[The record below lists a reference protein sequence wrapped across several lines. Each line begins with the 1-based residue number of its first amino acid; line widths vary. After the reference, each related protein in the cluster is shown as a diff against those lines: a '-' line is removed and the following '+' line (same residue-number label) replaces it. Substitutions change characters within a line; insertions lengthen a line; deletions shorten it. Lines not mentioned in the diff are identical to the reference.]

1 MVTHQFI
8 ICISTQDWGELWTRK
23 QRFMKK
29 FALQGNK
36 VLYIEKQMHF
46 LGLIRNFAKEWKR
59 IYLWLFGPRKKE
71 ENLYVYTPPILLP
84 FFQMFPMICWINN
97 LFLSFLIK
105 QQTKKLFFKNPILW
119 IYPPYNPYLIGR
131 FNEKLV
137 IYECVDEYSA
147 SQGLVKKKTIK
158 LLEKLTIQKSDLVI
172 VTAQALYDSKK
183 DLAKNIYL
191 IPNAAEIEHFKKSN
205 LNETKIPEEM
215 LKIKKPI
222 LGFLGTIQYW
232 IDFDLIRFIA
242 FKNPGWS
249 IVMIGPI
256 GRLAEIEKIKSLPN
270 VYLLGRKPYQEV
282 PNYVK
287 AFDVCLNPYKIDEVS
302 KSCSPLKLYEY
313 LASGKPIVSVD
324 MPEARKFKNLIEI
337 GLDYEDF
344 LEKIQKVLDCLPED
358 KAKIEMR
365 IREAEKHSW
374 DSRFLELEKIL
385 EKYL

>member
-1 MVTHQFI
+1 
-8 ICISTQDWGELWTRK
+8 
-23 QRFMKK
+23 
-29 FALQGNK
+29 
-36 VLYIEKQMHF
+36 
-46 LGLIRNFAKEWKR
+46 
-59 IYLWLFGPRKKE
+59 
-71 ENLYVYTPPILLP
+71 
-84 FFQMFPMICWINN
+84 
-97 LFLSFLIK
+97 
-105 QQTKKLFFKNPILW
+105 
-119 IYPPYNPYLIGR
+119 
-131 FNEKLV
+131 
-137 IYECVDEYSA
+137 
-147 SQGLVKKKTIK
+147 
-158 LLEKLTIQKSDLVI
+158 
-172 VTAQALYDSKK
+172 
-183 DLAKNIYL
+183 
-191 IPNAAEIEHFKKSN
+191 
-205 LNETKIPEEM
+205 M